1 MKKTAIYGLGVA
13 VTLALAGCAGQA
25 TQSADSIE
33 VGPATG
39 ELSYE
44 SWTPTEETFD
54 TIIEGF
60 TAENPD
66 VRLTGT
72 LAPLEDYQT
81 SLQTQLRSGSGPD
94 VFVVSPGAMYNQYR
108 EYFEPLDSYAEAFD
122 GDDWADVYKEEPL
135 SRAQTEGVTYGL
147 PVGYGVA
154 GFLWVNTTLLA
165 QAGVEVP
172 TTYEELVQASG
183 KLKEA
188 GIQPIALGGKDGWM
202 IMDYYLSIAASLD
215 EDALYAALEGSG
227 EWTDPALVEAFEIWS
242 DLFTDGVVQD
252 GAIGAATY
260 SDTYDLFTE
269 GEAAFFANGSWNLD
283 MYVNSLDRIAGYDI
297 DAIPLPVPGTDS
309 GAPITGDVSGII
321 VVNKASKNKAAA
333 YQLASYMSRGEGAQ
347 VLLDAFLDF
356 PVTND
361 GKTPSA
367 APEESQTAR
376 ASIEAMI
383 ETKLAGYRQVP
394 LASVS
399 EALSAAL
406 AGVATGDVTGEEAAQ
421 RVQDAAENG

>member
-1 MKKTAIYGLGVA
+1 MKNTAVFAIGVVA
-13 VTLALAGCAGQA
+13 TLALGGCAGQA
-25 TQSADSIE
+25 AQSAGEITT
-33 VGPATG
+33 GPATG
-39 ELSYE
+39 ALAYE

-60 TAENPD
+60 TSENPD
-66 VRLTGT
+66 VDLTGT
-72 LAPLEDYQT
+72 LSPLEDYQT

-108 EYFEPLDSYAEAFD
+108 EYFEPLDAYAEAFD
-122 GDDWADVYKEEPL
+122 GEEWAEIYNEEPL
-135 SRAQTEGVTYGL
+135 ARAQTDGTTYGL

-154 GFLWVNTTLLA
+154 GFLWVNKTLLA
-165 QAGVEVP
+165 EAGVEVP
-172 TTYEELVQASG
+172 TTYGELVQAAED
-183 KLKEA
+183 LKAA

-202 IMDYYLSIAASLD
+202 NMDYYLAIAASLD
-215 EDALYAALEGSG
+215 KDALYAALEGTG
-227 EWTDPALVEAFEIWS
+227 DWTEPALVEAFEVWS
-242 DLFTDGVVQD
+242 GFFTDGVVQD

-269 GEAAFFANGSWNLD
+269 GKAAFFANGSWNLD
-283 MYVNSLDRIAGYDI
+283 MYVNSLDRIADYDI
-297 DAIPLPVPGTDS
+297 DAIALPVPGSDS
-309 GAPITGDVSGII
+309 GAPITGDVSGIV
-321 VVNKASKNKAAA
+321 VVNKASDNKAAA
-333 YQLASYMSRGEGAQ
+333 YQLASYMSRGDGAQ

-361 GKTPSA
+361 GKTPTA
-367 APEESQTAR
+367 APEESKAAR
-376 ASIEAMI
+376 ASIEKLI

-406 AGVATGDVTGEEAAQ
+406 AGVATGGATPEEAAQ

>member
-1 MKKTAIYGLGVA
+1 MKKTTIGGLGLA
-13 VTLALAGCAGQA
+13 LSLALAGCAGQA
-25 TQSADSIE
+25 APTAESIE

-39 ELSYE
+39 ALSYE
-44 SWTPTEETFD
+44 SWTPTEATFD

-66 VRLTGT
+66 VELTGT

-108 EYFEPLDSYAEAFD
+108 EYFEPVDAYAEAFD
-122 GDDWADVYKEEPL
+122 GEDWADIFNADALE
-135 SRAQTEGVTYGL
+135 RAQTDGATYGL

-154 GFLWVNTTLLA
+154 GFLWVNKTLLA
-165 QAGVEVP
+165 EAGVEVP
-172 TTYEELVQASG
+172 TTYDELVSASET
-183 KLKEA
+183 LKAA
-188 GIQPIALGGKDGWM
+188 GIQPIALGGKDAWM
-202 IMDYYLSIAASLD
+202 NIDYFLAIAAALD
-215 EDALYAALEGSG
+215 KDALYAALEGEG
-227 EWTDPALVEAFEIWS
+227 DWTDPALVEAFEIWS
-242 DLFTDGVVQD
+242 GLFTDGVVQE

-269 GEAAFFANGSWNLD
+269 GKAAFFANGSWNLD
-283 MYVNSLDRIAGYDI
+283 MYVNSLDRIADYDI
-297 DAIPLPVPGTDS
+297 DAIALPLPGVDD
-309 GAPITGDVSGII
+309 GAPITGDVSGIV

-361 GKTPSA
+361 GKTPTT
-367 APEESQTAR
+367 APEESLTAR
-376 ASIEAMI
+376 SSIESLI

>member
-1 MKKTAIYGLGVA
+1 MKKTAICALGAV
-13 VTLALAGCAGQA
+13 VTLALAGCAGQSEPG
-25 TQSADSIE
+25 TDTIE
-33 VGPATG
+33 TGPATG
-39 ELSYE
+39 TLTYE
-44 SWTPTEETFD
+44 SWTPTEATFD

-66 VRLTGT
+66 VELTGT

-108 EYFEPLDSYAEAFD
+108 EYFEPLDAYAEEFD
-122 GDDWADVYKEEPL
+122 GEDWTEIYNAEPL
-135 SRAQTEGVTYGL
+135 ARAQTDGVTYGL

-154 GFLWVNTTLLA
+154 GFLWVNLTLLA
-165 QAGVEVP
+165 EAGVEVP
-172 TTYEELVQASG
+172 TTYDELVQASE
-183 KLKEA
+183 KLKAA

-202 IMDYYLSIAASLD
+202 NMDYYLSIAASLD
-215 EDALYAALEGSG
+215 KEALYAALEGTG

-242 DLFTDGVVQD
+242 GFFEDGVVQE

-260 SDTYDLFTE
+260 SDTYDLFTQ
-269 GEAAFFANGSWNLD
+269 GKAAFFANGSWNLD

-297 DAIPLPVPGTDS
+297 DAIALPVPGAEN
-309 GAPITGDVSGII
+309 GAPITGDVSGIV

-333 YQLASYMSRGEGAQ
+333 YQLASYMSRGDGAQ

-361 GKTPSA
+361 GKTPTA
-367 APEESQTAR
+367 APEESKTAR
-376 ASIEAMI
+376 ASIEKLI
-383 ETKLAGYRQVP
+383 EDKLAGYRQVP